1 MKTTQ
6 TLTLPALLLLAFSST
21 AMAQDNSLLRA
32 QPTQV
37 PAGAAAGTITP
48 VDPRAFSWTYVPP
61 PPPREIKLNDLV
73 QVRVEVKSRASA
85 DGQLQRRKTAV
96 FDAVL
101 KDWIRLSGF
110 GVKPAS
116 EDEPRIQGNLND
128 NTRALAD
135 LDTTELLQFDIT
147 ATVVD
152 VKPNGNVVLE
162 ASSDVQVDEE
172 IWNYTLTGTV
182 SPIHIGNTNII
193 ESKHIANLRIER
205 STRGMIRDGYR
216 RGWLTR
222 LYNTFAPF

>member
-1 MKTTQ
+1 MNKLL
-6 TLTLPALLLLAFSST
+6 LTLIITLAIAPVS
-21 AMAQDNSLLRA
+21 MAQDNSLLRA
-32 QPTQV
+32 GPTQI
-37 PAGAAAGTITP
+37 PAGNVAGAISP

-96 FDAVL
+96 YDAVL
-101 KDWIRLSGF
+101 KDWIRLAGF

-147 ATVVD
+147 ATVMD
-152 VKPNGNVVLE
+152 VKPNGNIVLE

-182 SPIHIGNTNII
+182 APIHIGNNNII

-216 RGWLTR
+216 RGWLTK

>member
-1 MKTTQ
+1 MCKYSLMPIFILM
-6 TLTLPALLLLAFSST
+6 LTSLT
-21 AMAQDNSLLRA
+21 AAQDNGLLRA
-32 QPTQV
+32 ASTQTPTGAV
-37 PAGAAAGTITP
+37 AGAVTR
-48 VDPRAFSWTYVPP
+48 VDPRAMSWTYVPP

-96 FDAVL
+96 YDAVL

-116 EDEPRIQGNLND
+116 DDEPRIQGNLND

-152 VKPNGNVVLE
+152 VKPNGNIVLE

-216 RGWLTR
+216 RGWLTKI
-222 LYNTFAPF
+222 YNTFAPF

>member
-1 MKTTQ
+1 MNRFLPVLLVL
-6 TLTLPALLLLAFSST
+6 LTVGSLAR
-21 AMAQDNSLLRA
+21 AQDNSLMRA
-32 QPTQV
+32 GPTSV
-37 PAGAAAGTITP
+37 PAGAGPGTITP
-48 VDPRAFSWTYVPP
+48 VDPRAMSWTYVPP

-85 DGQLQRRKTAV
+85 DGQLQRRKTSN

-101 KDWIRLSGF
+101 KDWVQLAGL

-128 NTRALAD
+128 NTRALSD

-152 VKPNGNVVLE
+152 VKPNGNIVLE

-182 SPIHIGNTNII
+182 SPLHIGNTNII

-205 STRGMIRDGYR
+205 STRGMVRDGYR
-216 RGWLTR
+216 RGWLTKI
-222 LYNTFAPF
+222 YNTFMPF

>member
-1 MKTTQ
+1 MNKTN
-6 TLTLPALLLLAFSST
+6 LILIAALLWSPLVL
-21 AMAQDNSLLRA
+21 AQDNSLLRGSA
-32 QPTQV
+32 YQGQQ
-37 PAGAAAGTITP
+37 AGAPGAITP
-48 VDPRAFSWTYVPP
+48 VDPRTFSWTYVPP

-96 FDAVL
+96 YDAVL

-116 EDEPRIQGNLND
+116 DDEPRIQGNLND

-222 LYNTFAPF
+222 IYNTFAPF

>member
-1 MKTTQ
+1 MKRIFVL
-6 TLTLPALLLLAFSST
+6 LTLLTAASAAFSQPLF
-21 AMAQDNSLLRA
+21 AQNNSLMRA
-32 QPTQV
+32 APSQPMQL
-37 PAGAAAGTITP
+37 ASGAITP

-61 PPPREIKLNDLV
+61 PPPREIKVNDLV

-85 DGQLQRRKTAV
+85 DGQLQRRKTSV
-96 FDAVL
+96 FDATL
-101 KDWIRLSGF
+101 KDWIRFSGF
-110 GVKPAS
+110 GIKPAS
-116 EDEPRIQGNLND
+116 NDEPRIQGNLND
-128 NTRALAD
+128 NTRALSD

-182 SPIHIGNTNII
+182 SPIHIGNNNII

-205 STRGMIRDGYR
+205 STRGMVRDGYR
-216 RGWLTR
+216 RGWLTK
-222 LYNTFAPF
+222 LYNTFTPF

>member
-1 MKTTQ
+1 MNASFKN
-6 TLTLPALLLLAFSST
+6 LPLLVAALMLAHV
-21 AMAQDNSLLRA
+21 AIGQDNSLLRA

-37 PAGAAAGTITP
+37 PVGAAPGAITP

-73 QVRVEVKSRASA
+73 QVRVEVKSRASV

-116 EDEPRIQGNLND
+116 EDEPRIQGLLND

-172 IWNYTLTGTV
+172 IWNYTMTGTV

-216 RGWLTR
+216 RGWLTKI
-222 LYNTFAPF
+222 YNAFAPF

>member
-1 MKTTQ
+1 MNK
-6 TLTLPALLLLAFSST
+6 TLPILLIAIAIPPLAV
-21 AMAQDNSLLRA
+21 AQDNSLLRA
-32 QPTQV
+32 APTQM
-37 PAGAAAGTITP
+37 PAGNVSGVISP
-48 VDPRAFSWTYVPP
+48 VDPRAMSWTYVPP
-61 PPPREIKLNDLV
+61 PPPREIKINDLV
-73 QVRVEVKSRASA
+73 QVRVEVKSRASM
-85 DGQLQRRKTAV
+85 DGQLQQRKTKV

-116 EDEPRIQGNLND
+116 SDEPRIQGNLND

-147 ATVVD
+147 ATVMD
-152 VKPNGNVVLE
+152 VKPNGNIVLE

-182 SPIHIGNTNII
+182 APIHIGNTNII

-205 STRGMIRDGYR
+205 STRGMIRDGYK
-216 RGWLTR
+216 RGWITK
-222 LYNTFAPF
+222 LYHAFAPF